1 MGFRSRSATPPV
13 GGSSKRLL
21 YEVHALLGRRH
32 GIRERVNLAGE
43 GLEAER
49 PLVAGREKRA
59 NLGQVSQT
67 IRLVDQNAM
76 RIEHVRHGD
85 PQVADAG
92 NVNQPRPFGK
102 ELRLARKVM
111 VKRVVE
117 D

>member
-1 MGFRSRSATPPV
+1 MGFRSRSATRPV

-49 PLVAGREKRA
+49 PLLPGRDKCA
-59 NLGQVSQT
+59 NLRQVFET
-67 IRLVDQNAM
+67 ISLVDQTAV

-85 PQVADAG
+85 PRVANAG
-92 NVNQPRPFGK
+92 NVNQAGPFGK
-102 ELRLARKVM
+102 ELRLGRKVM
-111 VKRVVE
+111 VKGVV
-117 D
+117 